1 MLYDLVEKNRS
12 YRRFYEDE
20 KIPEEALIKLVE
32 LARLTPSSV
41 NFQPLRYMIITDDE
55 RRAKVFETLGW
66 AGLLKDWDGPVPGER
81 PAAYILILLD
91 KSIVKNMMKD
101 VGIVAQTMMLGAVEQ
116 GFGGC
121 MLGNI
126 DRPAL
131 AASLGIDEEKY
142 SIELCLAL
150 GKPKEKVVITG
161 IGADGSTA
169 YYREADGTHCVPK
182 RKTEDLIIN

>member
-20 KIPEEALIKLVE
+20 KIPGEALLKLIE

-101 VGIVAQTMMLGAVEQ
+101 VGIVAQTMMLGAAEQ
-116 GFGGC
+116 GFGG
-121 MLGNI
+121 
-126 DRPAL
+126 
-131 AASLGIDEEKY
+131 
-142 SIELCLAL
+142 
-150 GKPKEKVVITG
+150 
-161 IGADGSTA
+161 
-169 YYREADGTHCVPK
+169 
-182 RKTEDLIIN
+182 